1 MKKLL
6 ILAIFLS
13 TSAFADDTSTTN
25 SNNTT
30 TSTQT
35 NNIDQ
40 HDTVTNQTTDNSTH
54 DSHAVDNSVD
64 SGIHTT
70 EDSFNQANQ
79 SWQTINNTNTE
90 GDLNKS
96 KNTDSFNTNSGN
108 SNGSDVQQSATG
120 GQSTSDAKAGAAAVA
135 LVGATQV
142 GVRTGATQVNTGGT
156 NVAYTNNQVRQTPMA
171 WAPAIAMSQS
181 QELCNVSASLG
192 LAFAGAAGS
201 AGVPIKDADC
211 NRRRDAIF
219 WMNVGM
225 AETACQRMIQDDANK
240 KAMEASGQTCHSV
253 AKAQIAQAMAMPSTL
268 NVPPNDYWDKADKKL
283 DAQLDA
289 IHARKLQK

>member
-6 ILAIFLS
+6 ILALFLS
-13 TSAFADDTSTTN
+13 TSAFADDTTTN
-25 SNNTT
+25 SNNTN

-35 NNIDQ
+35 NTIDQ
-40 HDTVTNQTTDNSTH
+40 HDTVTNQTTDTSTH

-64 SGIHTT
+64 SGVHTT
-70 EDSFNQANQ
+70 EGSYNQANQ
-79 SWQTINNTNTE
+79 STQTINNTNTE
-90 GDLNKS
+90 GDLNQS
-96 KNTDSFNTNSGN
+96 KNTGSFNTNSGN
-108 SNGSDVQQSATG
+108 SNGSNVQQNATG

-201 AGVPIKDADC
+201 GGIPIKDADC

-225 AETACQRMIQDDANK
+225 AETACQRMIQDDANR
-240 KAMEASGQTCHSV
+240 KAMEASGQNCHSV
-253 AKAQIAQAMAMPSTL
+253 AKAQIAQVMAIPSTL
-268 NVPPNDYWDKADKKL
+268 NVPPSDYWDKASKKL

-289 IHARKLQK
+289 MHVKSLVK